1 MQHNVKCQVCSVK
14 KRERQ
19 GLLMNWLVWMIE
31 NEESQITSWFGLGR
45 RHRVDVRVMAEGESP
60 GG

>member
-1 MQHNVKCQVCSVK
+1 
-14 KRERQ
+14 
-19 GLLMNWLVWMIE
+19 MNWLAWMIE

>member
-1 MQHNVKCQVCSVK
+1 MQHNVTCQVCSVK

-19 GLLMNWLVWMIE
+19 GLLMNWLEGMIE
-31 NEESQITSWFGLGR
+31 NEESQTTSWFGLGR
-45 RHRVDVRVMAEGESP
+45 RQGVEVRVMAEGESP